1 MECLWFSVTVPSV
14 VTESRVKHQE
24 DQRGG
29 CISNSAENILSTQS
43 VLMSFLQ
50 SAKEVLTG
58 SSYDNVWSVENEG
71 GQMTNKKNHTLE
83 LTIHFLTWSTDSV

>member
-1 MECLWFSVTVPSV
+1 
-14 VTESRVKHQE
+14 
-24 DQRGG
+24 
-29 CISNSAENILSTQS
+29 
-43 VLMSFLQ
+43 MSFLQ

-83 LTIHFLTWSTDSV
+83 LTVHFLTWSTDSV